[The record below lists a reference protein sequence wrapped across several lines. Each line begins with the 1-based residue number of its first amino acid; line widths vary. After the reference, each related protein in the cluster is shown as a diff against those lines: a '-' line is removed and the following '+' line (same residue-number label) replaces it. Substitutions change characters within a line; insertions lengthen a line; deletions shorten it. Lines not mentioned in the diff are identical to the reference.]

1 MPKKREKPIPKWSE
15 RLKELRL
22 STGKSQREFAEETRK
37 TIGIS
42 AGAVSRL
49 EVGDL
54 PLSEDI
60 KLKYADYFRCS
71 PEYITGEDDCPYTG
85 AMRALMMLSGKA
97 RDEMASRGA
106 LRALVSKDIPLDT
119 MDALALKGMID
130 EEQLLR
136 DAYNCMVQFLQEEL
150 RKAGE
155 RDEHPEELPGGAG
168 AAFRELNH
176 NPAVDA
182 ARRITGPME
191 KALRAFNNVQRIPQ
205 ASGGDPD
212 PEPEGDGK

>member
-1 MPKKREKPIPKWSE
+1 MPRKRRKSTIMAE
-15 RLKELRL
+15 RITTLRKQKCLTQEELA
-22 STGKSQREFAEETRK
+22 RE
-37 TIGIS
+37 IGIS
-42 AGAVSRL
+42 SGL
-49 EVGDL
+49 IKYMETGDRSITPASL
-54 PLSEDI
+54 
-60 KLKYADYFRCS
+60 KKYADYFQCS

-85 AMRALMMLSGKA
+85 PLRILMTLSGPA
-97 RDEMASRGA
+97 LDAVAFRSG

-155 RDEHPEELPGGAG
+155 RDEHPEELPGAAG
-168 AAFRELNH
+168 AAIRELNH
-176 NPAVDA
+176 GSAVDA
-182 ARRITGPME
+182 ARRISGPME

-212 PEPEGDGK
+212 GAGR